1 MALPDTV
8 RTFLV
13 GLHFATIATIDPDGR
28 PRQAVIWYLLD
39 GDELLINSRVGRRWP
54 TNLLRD
60 PRISVSVMDETDP
73 LRWVGLNG
81 TVEVAAEGDAA
92 QLDIA
97 EMARKY
103 EEPTEAEQS
112 IRAFQRMER
121 ITFRVRFDALH
132 DHLD

>member
-1 MALPDTV
+1 MALPDHI

-28 PRQAVIWYLLD
+28 ARQAVIWYLLD
-39 GDELLINSRVGRRWP
+39 GDEFLINSRVGRRWP

-81 TVEVAAEGDAA
+81 TAEVAAEGDAA

-112 IRAFQRMER
+112 IRAFHRMER

>member
-1 MALPDTV
+1 MALPDHV
-8 RTFLV
+8 RSFLV
-13 GLHFATIATIDPDGR
+13 ELHFATIATIDPDGQ

-54 TNLLRD
+54 TNLVRD
-60 PRISVSVMDETDP
+60 PRISVSVMDEEDP

-81 TVEVAAEGDAA
+81 TAEVAAEGDDA

-103 EEPTEAEQS
+103 EDATTAEQS
-112 IRAFQRMER
+112 IRGFHRMER
-121 ITFRVRFDALH
+121 ITFRVRFDAIH

>member
-1 MALPDTV
+1 MALPDPI

-39 GDELLINSRVGRRWP
+39 GDEFLINSRVGRRWP

-73 LRWVGLNG
+73 LRWVGLSG

-103 EEPTEAEQS
+103 EGPTEAEQS

>member
-1 MALPDTV
+1 MALPDNV

-13 GLHFATIATIDPDGR
+13 GLHFATIATIDPDGQ

-60 PRISVSVMDETDP
+60 PRISVSVMDEADP

-103 EEPTEAEQS
+103 EDPTEAEQS